1 MNPNPYQSCSFR
13 IPKARGPAC
22 VGLKR
27 LRVWAKVSHRPR
39 SELGA
44 ELQRSSPGRERHS
57 PIQPTPCPGGRRGL
71 GWVCRLRRKA
81 LPRCAGFQ
89 TPSGVP
95 STRGSILGQPG
106 RRGPGVMAAPRLP
119 EENEP
124 PLLPTPPAA
133 PRGPDR
139 ATLRRRSTSECEAG
153 TGSFSSRR
161 ATRGL
166 SRTQRSCVQRPWQCP
181 NTVVRTL
188 RACVTCGVALE
199 HRESSM

>member
-1 MNPNPYQSCSFR
+1 M
-13 IPKARGPAC
+13 
-22 VGLKR
+22 GLKW
-27 LRVWAKVSHRPR
+27 LRVWANVSHRPR
-39 SELGA
+39 SELGTE
-44 ELQRSSPGRERHS
+44 ELRRSPGKERHS
-57 PIQPTPCPGGRRGL
+57 PVQPTPCPGVCCGL

-81 LPRCAGFQ
+81 LPGCAGFQ

-95 STRGSILGQPG
+95 STQGSVLGQPV
-106 RRGPGVMAAPRLP
+106 RCGPGVMAAPRLP
-119 EENEP
+119 KENEP

-166 SRTQRSCVQRPWQCP
+166 SRTHRPCVQRPWQCP
-181 NTVVRTL
+181 NTVVRTF
-188 RACVTCGVALE
+188 RACVTCGVAME